1 MQMLPALVGPSGACT
16 PPGRRTRLLRT
27 RVSRAPRWPGAG
39 ATVAAVQG
47 EALFCNPVRCNAV
60 VRGGGGHW
68 GGSRPVSIHPDS
80 HVPCD
85 RSCHVHGARRGGQA
99 VAVHDE

>member
-60 VRGGGGHW
+60 VRGGGTLG
-68 GGSRPVSIHPDS
+68 RLPPRLN
-80 HVPCD
+80 PP
-85 RSCHVHGARRGGQA
+85 
-99 VAVHDE
+99 